1 MVLERRE
8 RAKKAIVTEM
18 DFGMKLST
26 IDQLAVEKVI
36 SKAKLRHTGS
46 NKNKFRL
53 TTRMTINC
61 NKVEPYMVN
70 IKELEGNSF
79 RSIKKRLIMTGLRGK
94 LKTLASVGKWEGPMV
109 ELLDG
114 EKPVELLDGEK
125 PVELLDEEKPVKL
138 LDEEKPVKLL
148 DGEKPVEP
156 LEGKKPVVKFKNKN
170 DIDISM
176 TAFAFNVSMDDFY
189 VITSI
194 SRKIVEEGLELAKI
208 WTDYAVNDVLSEGL
222 KNYKNET
229 TVYP

>member
-26 IDQLAVEKVI
+26 IDQLAVEKEI

-94 LKTLASVGKWEGPMV
+94 LKTLASVGKWEGPM
-109 ELLDG
+109 
-114 EKPVELLDGEK
+114 VELLDGEK

>member
-26 IDQLAVEKVI
+26 IDQLAVEKEI

-114 EKPVELLDGEK
+114 EKPVE
-125 PVELLDEEKPVKL
+125 L

>member
-26 IDQLAVEKVI
+26 IDQLAVEKEI

-53 TTRMTINC
+53 TTRMKINC

-94 LKTLASVGKWEGPMV
+94 LKTLASVGKWEGPI
-109 ELLDG
+109 L
-114 EKPVELLDGEK
+114 ELLDGEK
-125 PVELLDEEKPVKL
+125 PVELLDEEKPV
-138 LDEEKPVKLL
+138 
-148 DGEKPVEP
+148 EP
-156 LEGKKPVVKFKNKN
+156 LDGKKPVVKFKNKN

-208 WTDYAVNDVLSEGL
+208 WTDYAVNDVVSEGF